1 MSDLAILYEL
11 IKREAQVSLT
21 TTSYGKRTAALE
33 ESTSQ
38 GDVQYSIEI
47 KGIPNDAIVIK
58 TDMFPAPDS
67 TFTCQKGECK
77 RADYVIIASS
87 SKGNFILHIEMKRGR
102 GRSREIV
109 DQLKGSAC
117 FISYCQAIGRRFWR
131 QPDFLGKKYKH
142 RFVTIREIG
151 TDRRPTVEKPQ
162 SGSNDSPQN
171 ALKII
176 GKASLH
182 FRELVLR

>member
-1 MSDLAILYEL
+1 MSDLAVLHEL

-33 ESTSQ
+33 ESTPQ
-38 GDVQYSIEI
+38 GNVQYSIQI

-67 TFTCQKGECK
+67 IFTCQKGECK

-87 SKGNFILHIEMKRGR
+87 SKGNFILYIEMKKGR
-102 GRSREIV
+102 GKSREIV

-117 FISYCQAIGRRFWR
+117 FISYCREIGRQFW
-131 QPDFLGKKYKH
+131 QQQDFLGSGYKH

-162 SGSNDSPQN
+162 FGLNDSPQN